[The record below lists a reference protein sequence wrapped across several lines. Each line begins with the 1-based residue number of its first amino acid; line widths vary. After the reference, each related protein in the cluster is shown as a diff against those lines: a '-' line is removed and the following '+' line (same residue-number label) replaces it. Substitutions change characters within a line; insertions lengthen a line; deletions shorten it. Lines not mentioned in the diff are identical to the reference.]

1 MIAHDFFGFELIKL
15 LILAHELLECPKQD
29 EKICESPNKKRL
41 HSPEAPEK
49 RRRTSSSSSSTDEH
63 QRNEMPKAGKN
74 PPKFRELCLRKR
86 NEVQNMDIPSS
97 SKVSMQTVESQ
108 NSTKLMSAIKPE
120 TSTNEL
126 ESPTHVNNEQK
137 SKHKKAENGSLLY
150 KYYSNR

>member
-108 NSTKLMSAIKPE
+108 NSNKLMRAIKPE

-126 ESPTHVNNEQK
+126 ESPTHVNNEHK

>member
-1 MIAHDFFGFELIKL
+1 M
-15 LILAHELLECPKQD
+15 
-29 EKICESPNKKRL
+29 CESPNKKRL

-49 RRRTSSSSSSTDEH
+49 RRRTSSSSSTDDH
-63 QRNEMPKAGKN
+63 QRNEMPKACKN
-74 PPKFRELCLRKR
+74 PPKIRELTLRKG
-86 NEVQNMDIPSS
+86 NELQNMDTLSS
-97 SKVSMQTVESQ
+97 SKVSMQTAESQ
-108 NSTKLMSAIKPE
+108 NSTKLMRAIKPE